1 LKDEIVADIEAR
13 IAAWTFLP
21 VGKLITFFMLIY
33 EFFNCNENFLF
44 DLSQSDCVNRKWG
57 VHANTAL

>member
-1 LKDEIVADIEAR
+1 LKDEIIAGIEAR

-21 VGKLITFFMLIY
+21 VGKLIIFFMLIY
-33 EFFNCNENFLF
+33 EFFNCNGIFLF
-44 DLSQSDCVNRKWG
+44 DLSQPGCVNRKWG